1 MNLFD
6 NDNKSDKEKILQL
19 REEIRKHDHAYYVDA
34 QPTISDREYDTLFK
48 ELSDL
53 EAKYPDLI
61 TSDSPTQRVGGTPLK
76 EFTQVEH
83 IKPMLSLANSYSAI
97 EISEFYERA
106 IKELEFEPDL
116 TTELKFD
123 GVAISLR
130 YQDSKLHLGI
140 TRGDGAKGDDITQN
154 IKTIKTI
161 PLSVNEVEYNGK
173 LLTDFEVRGEIFLTE
188 EDFLRINQKRIENE
202 EKTYANP
209 RNLTAGTLKL
219 LNPAEVSKR
228 PLKII
233 LYYLDVPDIE
243 LTSNWVNYQLLKK
256 LGFPV
261 SEHTEKHEKISDV
274 FTYIDKWESERYNL
288 PYQIDGIVI
297 KLNQIAHQKIMGF
310 VARSPRWAVAYKYEA
325 EKKQTKLN
333 DISFQIGRTGA
344 VTPVAEL
351 EPVFLAGSTISR
363 ATLHNEDYI
372 LERDIRI
379 GDIVEIEKGGEVIPK
394 VNKAIKEKRTEEMPV
409 FRFPEKCSCG
419 LEGEFLRPEGEANHF
434 CNHSECPWQIRR
446 KIEHFASRKAMNIE
460 GLGEKVVNKFVE
472 LGYLKSIADI
482 YKIKTYEN
490 EILNLDG
497 WGAKSF
503 EKLISGIED
512 SKSQPLDRLLYGLG
526 IRYIGEGA
534 AKIIAVEYKHLDALM
549 KASFEDIKDIHDI
562 GEKMAASVR
571 DFFID
576 ENNLATVQKLQDFGL
591 NFAQPDAP
599 YSQSNKLSGQ
609 TFVLTGELKSKSR
622 KQAKHEIELLG
633 GKVTGSVSSKT
644 NFVVVGENPGSKYK
658 KAIELGI
665 KTLNEDELVKL
676 LSN

>member
-1 MNLFD
+1 LNLFD